1 MKMKKNSFMQGAFIA
16 TFGIVLCKIMG
27 ILYVIPFHSVIGEQ
41 GGALYG
47 YAYNIY
53 SIFLS
58 VSQAGIPLAMS
69 KIISEYYTLGYFN
82 AKERAFKIGKTFL
95 FIIGFLCFLILFIF
109 ADQIGH
115 MIIGNVEGGNTRG
128 DIAFVI
134 RVISTAILII
144 PSLSVTRGYFQ
155 GHRFITPTSI
165 SQILEQLT
173 RVLIIVI
180 GSFLMYRVLHMSLK
194 ATVGVAVFAA
204 TVGGMV
210 SYGYLLWKQKK
221 NKKEFVKYDKKLKE
235 PKITNKEIMKK
246 IIMYSIPFI
255 MIDLFRSLYNSV
267 DVLTLVKALVNDI
280 GYAAKDAES
289 VMSVIS
295 TWGLKINMIIISI
308 VSGIMTSL
316 IPNLTA
322 SFVQNDM
329 KGVSEKINKTY
340 QIILFFTVPMTVGL
354 SFLAKPVW
362 MIFYGV
368 SKYGALTYQYLV
380 FVALATAIFTST
392 VMIVQLLKEYKT
404 VFFSLISGM
413 IVKVVLNVPL
423 IHSFNKMGLPAF
435 YGAITATILGFLTS
449 SIIAIIVLKK
459 KYKFNF
465 EDTAK
470 EILNILIA
478 TIVMLLVLIGLKF
491 VVPTSTTS
499 RMISI
504 DVVLLYSI
512 IGAIV
517 YLFVLYKTKSINN
530 IFGEEK
536 VKSLLNKKNKHKNIT
551 KKKDIKKRG

>member
-1 MKMKKNSFMQGAFIA
+1 MKLKKNSFLQGAFIA

-27 ILYVIPFHSVIGEQ
+27 ILYVIPFYAIIGEQ

-58 VSQAGIPLAMS
+58 ISQAGIPLAMS
-69 KIISEYYTLGYFN
+69 KIISEYYTLGYYN
-82 AKERAFKIGKTFL
+82 AKERAFKLAKKFL
-95 FIIGFLCFLILFIF
+95 FVVGVISFLILFIF
-109 ADQIGH
+109 ADQIAYL
-115 MIIGNVEGGNTRG
+115 IIGNVQGGNTQE
-128 DIAFVI
+128 DVAFVI
-134 RVISTAILII
+134 RLISTAILVI
-144 PSLSVTRGYFQ
+144 PTLSVSRGYFQ

-173 RVLIIVI
+173 RVLIIIV
-180 GSFLMYRVLHMSLK
+180 GSFLMYKVFHMSLK
-194 ATVGVAVFAA
+194 ATVGCAVFAA
-204 TVGGMV
+204 TVGGAI
-210 SYGYLLWKQKK
+210 SYGYLLWKEKQ
-221 NKKEFVKYDKKLKE
+221 NKKELLKQDIKVKE

-246 IIMYSIPFI
+246 ILVYSVPFI

-267 DVLTLVKALVNDI
+267 DVLTLVKTLVNDI
-280 GYAAKDAES
+280 GYTAKDAES

-295 TWGLKINMIIISI
+295 TWGLKINMIIISV

-340 QIILFFTVPMTVGL
+340 QIILFFTVPMTIGL
-354 SFLAKPVW
+354 SFLAQPVW
-362 MIFYGV
+362 TIFYGA
-368 SKYGALTYQYLV
+368 SKYGPLTYQYLV

-404 VFFSLISGM
+404 VFVSLISGM
-413 IVKVVLNVPL
+413 LVKVILNIPL

-449 SIIAIIVLKK
+449 SIISIIALKK
-459 KYKFNF
+459 KYKINF
-465 EDTAK
+465 EETIK
-470 EILNILIA
+470 EGINILISV
-478 TIVMLLVLIGLKF
+478 IVMVIILFGLKQL
-491 VVPTSTTS
+491 VPIETTS
-499 RMISI
+499 RLMAILI
-504 DVVLLYSI
+504 VLLYSV

-517 YLFVLYKTKSINN
+517 YLLILMKTNTIKN
-530 IFGEEK
+530 IFGKEKIDKILKKKPNKKK
-536 VKSLLNKKNKHKNIT
+536 VK
-551 KKKDIKKRG
+551 

>member
-82 AKERAFKIGKTFL
+82 AKERAFKITKKFL
-95 FIIGFLCFLILFIF
+95 IIIGIICFLILFIF
-109 ADQIGH
+109 ADQIGY
-115 MIIGNVEGGNTRG
+115 MIIGNVEGGNTRE

-221 NKKEFVKYDKKLKE
+221 NKKEFIKYDKKLKE

-267 DVLTLVKALVNDI
+267 DVLTLVKSLVNDI

-362 MIFYGV
+362 MIFYGA
-368 SKYGALTYQYLV
+368 SKYGSLTYQYLV

-449 SIIAIIVLKK
+449 SIIAMIVLKK

-465 EDTAK
+465 ENTAK

-478 TIVMLLVLIGLKF
+478 VIIMLLALIGLKF
-491 VVPTSTTS
+491 VVPLSTPS
-499 RMISI
+499 RLISI
-504 DVVLLYSI
+504 GVVLLYSI
-512 IGAIV
+512 VGAIV

-530 IFGEEK
+530 IFGEDK
-536 VKSLLNKKNKHKNIT
+536 VKLLINKKSKSKNIN
-551 KKKDIKKRG
+551 KKKNIEKRG